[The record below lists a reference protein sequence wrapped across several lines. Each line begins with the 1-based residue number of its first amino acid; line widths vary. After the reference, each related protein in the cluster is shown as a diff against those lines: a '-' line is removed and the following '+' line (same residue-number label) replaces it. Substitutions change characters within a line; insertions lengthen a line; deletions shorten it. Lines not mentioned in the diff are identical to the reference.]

1 VVEHCLGIHE
11 NEPNR
16 QRSRVQKRE
25 KIHFPRKFPPEAP
38 LFLFTSF
45 DKTKKIIII
54 KNLLQINKCLLTLA
68 GVA

>member
-1 VVEHCLGIHE
+1 L
-11 NEPNR
+11 
-16 QRSRVQKRE
+16 
-25 KIHFPRKFPPEAP
+25 

-54 KNLLQINKCLLTLA
+54 KNLLQINNCLLTLA